1 MALPIIAL
9 AAVAAVVAGNLAYDY
24 LFPNSELPEVNDTTA
39 LSDAPP
45 FVPPFLLGQCLG
57 VEYNRIK
64 WTDTVVRNNNNGNRV
79 GVSVTEIA
87 FIDVP
92 RIGRITSVTVNASS
106 TSYSFRITG
115 ANGATNAGGAASGG
129 NPTNSDVFSGN
140 PTNIE
145 LIRSDNVTD
154 ICGNVANPNQD
165 VAPSIP
171 SGGIPTNTTP
181 VITPSDELVNAGLPV
196 VFAPS
201 ALSALA
207 GLALSL
213 ANAIASAQAA
223 ANALDAIKATANAV
237 DKLAKTLDEY
247 KNIFE
252 QLRKYL
258 NKKEQEDDAKKRY
271 LIRQY
276 GTILRDGYLNITP
289 RPAPVGFDPIMLDFL
304 CSNIPN
310 GLGRFFGNKSYNW
323 FRYTELGS
331 ICFLSPTLGVLS
343 VHKIEHV
350 RTSIAIPELAVGFTY
365 NMGLNG
371 IIKARVSMLYTQEK
385 PNPTP

>member
-1 MALPIIAL
+1 MALPVIAL

-24 LFPNSELPEVNDTTA
+24 LFPDNSLPDVGDTTA
-39 LSDAPP
+39 LPSSPP
-45 FVPPFLLGQCLG
+45 FTPPFLGGQCNTQYLVTIRYTIPRKDG
-57 VEYNRIK
+57 TAPVIITGEGLVQGPLPPLSAPFVVQSGGFGSIRHQAPYNNISR
-64 WTDTVVRNNNNGNRV
+64 DLSGNYDQLFNAPI
-79 GVSVTEIA
+79 TEIA
-87 FIDVP
+87 SIARTDGLP
-92 RIGRITSVTVNASS
+92 DNCGNL
-106 TSYSFRITG
+106 G
-115 ANGATNAGGAASGG
+115 DP
-129 NPTNSDVFSGN
+129 NPTL
-140 PTNIE
+140 P
-145 LIRSDNVTD
+145 
-154 ICGNVANPNQD
+154 
-165 VAPSIP
+165 PSIP
-171 SGGIPTNTTP
+171 SGGVPQNSTP
-181 VITPSDELVNAGLPV
+181 AITPNDELVNAGLPV
-196 VFAPS
+196 VFSPS

-207 GLALSL
+207 GLAIALG
-213 ANAIASAQAA
+213 NAIANAA
-223 ANALDAIKATANAV
+223 AAADALQAIKATADAV
-237 DKLAKTLDEY
+237 DKLAKSLDAY
-247 KNIFE
+247 KDIFE

-276 GTILRDGYLNITP
+276 GTILRDGYLDITP
-289 RPAPVGFDPIMLDFL
+289 RPAPIGFDPIMLDFL

-323 FRYTELGS
+323 FRYTELGT

-371 IIKARVSMLYTQEK
+371 IIRARVSMLYTQEK